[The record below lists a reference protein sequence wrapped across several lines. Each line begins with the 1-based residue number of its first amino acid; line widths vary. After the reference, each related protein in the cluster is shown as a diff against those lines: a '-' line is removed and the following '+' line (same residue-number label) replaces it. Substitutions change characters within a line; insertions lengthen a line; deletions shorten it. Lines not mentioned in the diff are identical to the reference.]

1 MSHDD
6 SASFGAPVDRRKLL
20 GSMAAA
26 VALGLASP
34 ALLQQVSAQA
44 TPEAEG
50 ELPAVPPEAV
60 EFASDWPMAQGNF
73 AATRAAAASTIDS
86 SNVGTLEVAWTLP
99 LDAGSGYGA
108 ITSNPLILGDTV
120 FIIDQ
125 QGNVQSLDR
134 ETGSVNWRTD
144 FDVPTTGPNGIAI
157 GYGRLISVLG
167 DTAEVVCLD
176 PATGEEQ
183 WRFQLAN
190 HNALGITMAP
200 AIFDG
205 IVYVSTEPGGNTKG
219 NYEGGAEGILFA
231 LDITNGVTLWQWNTV
246 KDDAWGNWNVNSGGG
261 LWYPPSVD
269 VETGILYA
277 GIGNAAPFFGGDN
290 AASRPGDNDYA
301 NNVVA
306 INPAAGHIEW
316 AVNVKPHDLFDH
328 DNQHTPVLADV
339 PHEDIIVKMVFTSGK
354 HGLLVGLDRTSGI
367 EVWRTPVGRHK
378 NDTVDAL
385 GEEVVEVFP
394 GVMGGVESPLGYQD
408 STVFVTALNASTGW
422 SKDVF
427 DYGSFDLTTATGN
440 VVALDAWNGQIKWD
454 VEVPTGIAGPGVTI
468 ANDILFTG
476 GLDGIARA
484 YSLTDGSL
492 VWSWQAPAGLNAP
505 FAIAGDLLLIPAGT
519 FFLPSSD
526 TEGDAPQAAPQ
537 LVALKLPSA

>member
-316 AVNVKPHDLFDH
+316 S
-328 DNQHTPVLADV
+328 
-339 PHEDIIVKMVFTSGK
+339 TSS
-354 HGLLVGLDRTSGI
+354 RTISSTTTI
-367 EVWRTPVGRHK
+367 STRRFSPMCRTKTSSSRWSSRQ
-378 NDTVDAL
+378 A
-385 GEEVVEVFP
+385 
-394 GVMGGVESPLGYQD
+394 
-408 STVFVTALNASTGW
+408 STVSWLVSTARQESRFGVHQSVATRTTRSTLWAKKSSKCFLASWVVLSRRSATR
-422 SKDVF
+422 
-427 DYGSFDLTTATGN
+427 TA
-440 VVALDAWNGQIKWD
+440 
-454 VEVPTGIAGPGVTI
+454 
-468 ANDILFTG
+468 
-476 GLDGIARA
+476 
-484 YSLTDGSL
+484 
-492 VWSWQAPAGLNAP
+492 
-505 FAIAGDLLLIPAGT
+505 
-519 FFLPSSD
+519 PSSS
-526 TEGDAPQAAPQ
+526 PR
-537 LVALKLPSA
+537 